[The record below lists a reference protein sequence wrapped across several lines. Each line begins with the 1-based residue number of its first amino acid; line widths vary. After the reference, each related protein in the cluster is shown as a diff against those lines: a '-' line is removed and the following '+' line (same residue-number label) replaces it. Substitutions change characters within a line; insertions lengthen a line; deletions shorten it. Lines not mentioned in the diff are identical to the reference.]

1 MTSIRTILVPVDFS
15 PGSITAARH
24 AHDLATTFRSR
35 LCLLHVTVPPDVTP
49 FAVEPYWDELRAFV
63 EPARLDA
70 LGQLATLIAREQ
82 FDPFR
87 TDGVVRTGC
96 PEQVISEY
104 ADQIHADLIVMG
116 THGDHAQPVGKVI
129 ERVIGRVECP
139 VMAIPNKNTS
149 AAYLRPVTAERAQV
163 AC

>member
-1 MTSIRTILVPVDFS
+1 VTSIRTILVPVDFS
-15 PGSITAARH
+15 PGSMAAARH
-24 AHDLATTFRSR
+24 AHDLATTFHSR
-35 LCLLHVTVPPDVTP
+35 VCLLHVTVPTDVSP
-49 FAVEPYWDELRAFV
+49 FATEPYRGKLRALV

-70 LGQLATLIAREQ
+70 LDQLATLIAEEQ
-82 FDPFR
+82 FEPFH

-104 ADQIHADLIVMG
+104 AHQINADLIVMG

-129 ERVIGRVECP
+129 ERVIGRVDCP
-139 VMAIPNKNTS
+139 VMAIPNKETRV
-149 AAYLRPVTAERAQV
+149 AYLRSMPGQRAQV